1 MKRARLILYDS
12 YLRSESGTGAED
24 DTTQQNWQ
32 GEPRRG
38 GLSAGPHRLAPKV
51 PPPQVDVLR
60 VDAEGG
66 SEGRREGRAHQCR

>member
-38 GLSAGPHRLAPKV
+38 RLSAGPHHLAPKV
-51 PPPQVDVLR
+51 PPLVQVNVLR

-66 SEGRREGRAHQCR
+66 AMGGGAHRCR